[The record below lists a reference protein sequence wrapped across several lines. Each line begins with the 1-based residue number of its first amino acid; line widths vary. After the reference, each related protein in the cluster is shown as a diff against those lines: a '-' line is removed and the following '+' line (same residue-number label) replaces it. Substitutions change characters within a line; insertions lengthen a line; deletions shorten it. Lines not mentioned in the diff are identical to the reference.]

1 MIDENK
7 FWELIRSWEYQTY
20 NQKSAITKLAHPLL
34 NEIILMGPEAIPLL
48 LKALPENWFLAF
60 ALHKITTEW
69 PVKNEYAGN
78 GEKIIESWRKWA
90 KRRGYQI

>member
-7 FWELIRSWEYQTY
+7 FWELIRSWEYQTLHES
-20 NQKSAITKLAHPLL
+20 SATRILCNASL
-34 NEIILMGPEAIPLL
+34 NEVIQMGPEVIPLV

-60 ALHKITTEW
+60 ALHKITGEW
-69 PVKNEYAGN
+69 PVRDEYAGN

-90 KRRGYQI
+90 NKRGYK